1 MSAGESRPQPARRA
15 YRVAEVAAMYGVSPA
30 TIRAAIAAGRIPAR
44 RLGSIILI
52 PADAVDTIGAPM
64 RKGDR

>member
-15 YRVAEVAAMYGVSPA
+15 YRVAEVAAMYGVSET

-44 RLGSIILI
+44 RLGSIILV